1 MKEVYVLIL
10 KAPGGSISDKFE
22 FDTLEEA
29 EAEKKFYKSYYGNQY
44 SYKIVKER
52 RTVTWKNTK

>member
-1 MKEVYVLIL
+1 MHALIL
-10 KAPGGSISDKFE
+10 KTPGGSISDKFE
-22 FDTLEEA
+22 FNTLE

-52 RTVTWKNTK
+52 RTITWKNTK

>member
-1 MKEVYVLIL
+1 MKEVYKLIL
-10 KAPGGSISDKFE
+10 KTPGGSISVKFE
-22 FDTLEEA
+22 FDSLEEA
-29 EAEKKFYKSYYGNQY
+29 EAKKKFYKSHYGNQY

>member
-1 MKEVYVLIL
+1 MKDVYMLIL
-10 KAPGGSISDKFE
+10 KTQGGSISDKFE

-29 EAEKKFYKSYYGNQY
+29 EAGKKFYKSYYDNQY

>member
-10 KAPGGSISDKFE
+10 KTPGGSISDKFE

-29 EAEKKFYKSYYGNQY
+29 EKKFTSRIM
-44 SYKIVKER
+44 SISAH
-52 RTVTWKNTK
+52 TKL

>member
-1 MKEVYVLIL
+1 MKEVYALIL
-10 KAPGGSISDKFE
+10 KTPGGSISDKFE

-29 EAEKKFYKSYYGNQY
+29 EAEKKFYKSYYDNQY

-52 RTVTWKNTK
+52 RTIAWKNTK

>member
-1 MKEVYVLIL
+1 MKEVYALIL
-10 KAPGGSISDKFE
+10 KTQGGSISDKFE

-44 SYKIVKER
+44 SYKL
-52 RTVTWKNTK
+52 

>member
-1 MKEVYVLIL
+1 MKEVYALIL
-10 KAPGGSISDKFE
+10 N
-22 FDTLEEA
+22 LE

-52 RTVTWKNTK
+52 RTIAWKNTK

>member
-10 KAPGGSISDKFE
+10 KTPGGSISDKFE

-29 EAEKKFYKSYYGNQY
+29 EAEKKFTSCIM
-44 SYKIVKER
+44 SISAH
-52 RTVTWKNTK
+52 TKL

>member
-10 KAPGGSISDKFE
+10 KTPGGSISDEFE

-52 RTVTWKNTK
+52 RIVTWKNTK

>member
-1 MKEVYVLIL
+1 MKEVYALIL
-10 KAPGGSISDKFE
+10 KTPGGSISDKFE

-44 SYKIVKER
+44 SYKL
-52 RTVTWKNTK
+52 

>member
-10 KAPGGSISDKFE
+10 KTSGGSISDKFE

-29 EAEKKFYKSYYGNQY
+29 EAEEKFYKSYYCNQY

>member
-1 MKEVYVLIL
+1 MKEAYVLIL
-10 KAPGGSISDKFE
+10 KTPGGSISDKFE

-29 EAEKKFYKSYYGNQY
+29 EAGKKFYKSYYDNQY

-52 RTVTWKNTK
+52 RTITWKNTK

>member
-10 KAPGGSISDKFE
+10 KTPGGSISDKFE

-29 EAEKKFYKSYYGNQY
+29 EAEKSSINHITAISTRIKL
-44 SYKIVKER
+44 
-52 RTVTWKNTK
+52 